1 MSFATFAKALPVSL
15 SLVGRTALITGSS
28 SGIGRQTALA
38 LARSGAKILCTDL
51 RPDPIDAITQ
61 TQNGS
66 KHIPTHELITNL
78 GGKAEFQQLNVTSQT
93 EFQAAI
99 DKVVQYG
106 NGRLDM

>member
-1 MSFATFAKALPVSL
+1 MSFATFAKSLPVSL
-15 SLVGRTALITGSS
+15 SLARRTALITGSS

-51 RPDPIDAITQ
+51 KPDPIDAPTH
-61 TQNGS
+61 TRSGS
-66 KHIPTHELITNL
+66 KHIPTHQLITSL
-78 GGKAEFQQLNVTSQT
+78 GGSAEFQQLNVASAT